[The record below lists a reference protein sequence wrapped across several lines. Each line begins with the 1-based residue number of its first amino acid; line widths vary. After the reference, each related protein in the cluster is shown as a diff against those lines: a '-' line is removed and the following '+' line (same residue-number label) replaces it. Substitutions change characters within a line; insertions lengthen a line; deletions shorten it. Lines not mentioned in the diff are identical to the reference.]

1 MIRSADRAPQVK
13 SNILNKSA
21 NDILAFGD
29 RRNRTLQQ
37 RTAPKVLRVTQTMR
51 QMLAA
56 DLRKSRVV
64 SF

>member
-1 MIRSADRAPQVK
+1 MIRSTDRAPQFK
-13 SNILNKSA
+13 SNTWSKTTEDLVP
-21 NDILAFGD
+21 FGN
-29 RRNRTLQQ
+29 RNTRAHQQ

-56 DLRKSRVV
+56 NFRKSRAV